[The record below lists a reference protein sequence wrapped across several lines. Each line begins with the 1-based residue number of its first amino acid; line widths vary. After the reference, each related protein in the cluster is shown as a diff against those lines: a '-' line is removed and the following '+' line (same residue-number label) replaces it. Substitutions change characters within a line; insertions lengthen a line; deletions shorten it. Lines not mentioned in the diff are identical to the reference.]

1 MCQIRPAAPR
11 RMRRDMLQGPRRRRP
26 ETGHHLKHMTKPVV
40 TRFAPSP
47 TGYLHI
53 GGART
58 ALFNWLYAK
67 HTGGKFLLRIEDTD
81 RERSTESAIQA
92 ILDGLTWLQLD
103 WDGEPLY
110 QFARADRHREV
121 ALKLL
126 ADGRAYHCYLT
137 PEELEA
143 MHKAIMDERE
153 LAKQEKR
160 TPRGP
165 QSIQSPWR
173 DRDPAEA
180 PAGVKPVIRLRVP
193 REGEAV
199 IDDQVQGRVVIPN
212 TQLDDMII
220 LRSDGTPVYNHAVVV
235 DDHDM
240 GVTHVIRGVDHLTN
254 AARQV
259 QIYKAMGW
267 DLPVFA
273 HVPLIHGPDGAKLS
287 KRHGALGIEAYRQ
300 MGFLPAGLR
309 NYLVRLG
316 WSHGDDE
323 IFSRVQFLEWFDLD
337 HLGRSAAQFDEAKL
351 RWVNAQH
358 LKAMDDDALAPLVA
372 EQLQKRG
379 IAADERLP
387 AICGLFKDRC
397 DTTVALADWAQAYY
411 ADVTPS
417 ADDLAK
423 HVTDAVKPAVAALR
437 DRLAAADWTTP
448 AITAAIKD
456 TLAEHGLKMPQLA
469 MPVRVLVMGTPQT
482 PSVDAMLALHR
493 REIVLSRLQNV

>member
-1 MCQIRPAAPR
+1 
-11 RMRRDMLQGPRRRRP
+11 
-26 ETGHHLKHMTKPVV
+26 MTARVR

-47 TGYLHI
+47 TGFIHLGNIRSALYPWAFARSQ
-53 GGART
+53 GGD
-58 ALFNWLYAK
+58 FI
-67 HTGGKFLLRIEDTD
+67 LRIEDTD
-81 RERSTESAIQA
+81 LERSTQA
-92 ILDGLTWLQLD
+92 AVDVILEGMAWLGLD
-103 WDGEPLY
+103 HDEGPYY
-110 QFARADRHREV
+110 QMQRMDRYREV
-121 ALKLL
+121 LAQLQAAGHVYPCYMSVAELDAL
-126 ADGRAYHCYLT
+126 
-137 PEELEA
+137 
-143 MHKAIMDERE
+143 RE
-153 LAKQEKR
+153 SQMAAKQK
-160 TPRGP
+160 PRYDGT
-165 QSIQSPWR
+165 WR
-173 DRDPAEA
+173 PERGKTLPPV
-180 PAGVKPVIRLRVP
+180 PAGVQPVLRFRNPQGGVV
-193 REGEAV
+193 AW
-199 IDDQVQGRVVIPN
+199 DDKVKGRIEIQN
-212 TQLDDMII
+212 DELDDLVIA
-220 LRSDGTPVYNHAVVV
+220 RPDGTPTYNFCVVV
-235 DDHDM
+235 DDIDM
-240 GVTHVIRGVDHLTN
+240 RITHVIRGDDHVNNTP
-254 AARQV
+254 RQINIFRALGHEPPV
-259 QIYKAMGW
+259 YAH
-267 DLPVFA
+267 LPTV
-273 HVPLIHGPDGAKLS
+273 LNEQGEKMSKRSGAK
-287 KRHGALGIEAYRQ
+287 AVTQYRDE
-300 MGFLPAGLR
+300 GFLPDAMV
-309 NYLVRLG
+309 NYLARLG

-469 MPVRVLVMGTPQT
+469 MPVRVLVMGTAQT

-493 REIVLSRLQNV
+493 RDTVLARLRAA